1 MALNVKEGNAAA
13 ASDTDLI
20 IRGDHPDPFAFLG
33 IHETEADG
41 ARAIVVRAF
50 IPGAE
55 QLWVIEAN
63 DPSKQ
68 HPMHRLH
75 EEGFF
80 ELSFKDWRQ
89 RFPYR
94 LKAANRF
101 GDTWEFHDPY
111 SFAQLLSDYDL
122 HLMAEGTHYRN
133 YEKLGSHVRV
143 IDGVRG
149 VHFAVWAPNAKRV
162 SVIGDFN
169 QWDGRRHP
177 MRLHPGVGIWEI
189 FIPGLREE
197 TLYKFEIKWRRFG
210 FITRKTD
217 PYAFYFERRPNTAA
231 IVYDINKYHWRDNQW
246 MNERA
251 TKNARDAAISIY
263 EAHLGSWMRAPEEG
277 SRYLT
282 YRELAH
288 KLVEYV
294 KEMGYTH
301 IELLPVTEHPYD
313 GSWGYQTVGYY
324 APTSRHGQP
333 DEFMYFVDYC
343 HRNGVGVI
351 LDWVPAH
358 FPKDGHGLAF
368 FDGTHLYEHAD
379 PRKGEHQDWGTLIFN
394 YQRNEVRNYLL
405 GNALFWL
412 EKYHIDGL
420 RVDAVASMLYLDY
433 SRKEGQWVPNIHG
446 GRENLEAVAFVKKFN
461 ELVHQHHPGAITFAE
476 ESTSWPLVSRPTYD
490 GGLGFD
496 FKWNMGWM
504 NDTLKYIEMDPIE
517 RKYHHGKLTFSL
529 MYAFSEN
536 FVLPISH
543 DEVVHGKG
551 ALLEKMPGDVWK
563 KFANLRALYGYMY
576 GHPGKKVLFMGC
588 EFGQWVEWNHQRS
601 LDWHLLGYDSHR
613 QLQNYVKDLN
623 HLYSSEPSL
632 HEVDFEHAGFQWIDF
647 QDANGSTIAF
657 MRKAKNENDYLI
669 FVLNFT
675 PVPRPGYRIGVP
687 EEGFYKE
694 VLNSDSAMYGGSNMG
709 NMGGVWA
716 RGEEWAGWPCSLEV
730 TLPPLAV
737 LVLKPQR

>member
-1 MALNVKEGNAAA
+1 MTT
-13 ASDTDLI
+13 SQTDLI
-20 IRGDHPDPFAFLG
+20 ISGDHADPFAFLG
-33 IHETEADG
+33 MHEADDG
-41 ARAIVVRAF
+41 AAPHLIIRAF

-55 QLWVIEAN
+55 QAWVIDAK
-63 DPSKQ
+63 DSGTQ
-68 HPMHRLH
+68 SSMHRVRD
-75 EEGFF
+75 EGFF
-80 ELSFKDWRQ
+80 ELAFQDRRD

-94 LKAANRF
+94 LKATNQF

-111 SFAQLLSDYDL
+111 SFLPLLSDYDL

-133 YEKLGSHVRV
+133 YEKLGSHIRV
-143 IDGVRG
+143 VDGVRG
-149 VHFAVWAPNAKRV
+149 VHFAVWAPNARRV

-177 MRLHPGVGIWEI
+177 MRLHSGAGIWEI

-197 TLYKFEIKWRRFG
+197 TVYKFEIKWKRFG
-210 FITRKTD
+210 FITQKTD
-217 PYAFYFERRPNTAA
+217 PYAFYFERRPKTGA
-231 IVYDINKYHWRDNQW
+231 IVYDINQYSWRDQEW
-246 MNERA
+246 IEQRSA
-251 TKNARDAAISIY
+251 GKALDAPLTIY
-263 EAHLGSWMRAPEEG
+263 EVHLGSWMRAPEEG
-277 SRYLT
+277 NRYLT

-294 KEMGYTH
+294 KQMGFTH
-301 IELLPVTEHPYD
+301 IELLPVTEHPYG

-324 APTSRHGQP
+324 APTSRHGEP
-333 DEFMYFVDYC
+333 HEFAYFVDYC
-343 HRNGVGVI
+343 HRNGIGVI

-358 FPKDGHGLAF
+358 FPKDGHGLAY
-368 FDGTHLYEHAD
+368 FDGTHLYEHSD

-394 YQRNEVRNYLL
+394 YGRNEVRNFLL

-433 SRKEGQWVPNIHG
+433 SRKEGQWLPNIHG
-446 GRENLEAVAFVKKFN
+446 GRENLEAVDFIKKFN
-461 ELVHQHHPGAITFAE
+461 ELVHLHHPGVITLAE

-504 NDTLKYIEMDPIE
+504 NDTLKYFSMDPID

-536 FVLPISH
+536 FVLPLSH
-543 DEVVHGKG
+543 DEVVHGKR
-551 ALLEKMPGDVWK
+551 ALLEKMPGDQWK

-576 GHPGKKVLFMGC
+576 GHPGKKLMFMGG
-588 EFGQWVEWNHQRS
+588 EFGQWIEWTHQRS

-613 QLQNYVKDLN
+613 QLLDYVRDLN
-623 HLYSSEPSL
+623 SLYNSERSL
-632 HEVDFEHAGFQWIDF
+632 HEVDFEHNGFQWIDF

-657 MRKAKNENDYLI
+657 LRRARDENDNLI
-669 FVLNFT
+669 FALNFT
-675 PVPRPGYRIGVP
+675 PVPRMGVRLGVP
-687 EEGFYKE
+687 EHTFYKE
-694 VLNSDSAMYGGSNMG
+694 VLNSDASIYGGSNMG
-709 NMGGVWA
+709 NSGGVHSWP
-716 RGEEWAGWPCSLEV
+716 EEWAGWPCSMQV
-730 TLPPLAV
+730 TLPPLSV
-737 LVLKPQR
+737 VVFKPQRW

>member
-1 MALNVKEGNAAA
+1 MT
-13 ASDTDLI
+13 SHIDLI
-20 IRGDHPDPFAFLG
+20 ISGDHSDPFAFLG
-33 IHETEADG
+33 MHETEDG
-41 ARAIVVRAF
+41 AAKPLVVRAF
-50 IPGAE
+50 VPGAE
-55 QLWVIEAN
+55 QVWVIEAN
-63 DPSKQ
+63 QPHNQ
-68 HPMHRLH
+68 HSMQKLRD
-75 EEGFF
+75 EGFF
-80 ELSFKDWRQ
+80 ELFFQDRHE

-101 GDTWEFHDPY
+101 GDSWEFHDPY
-111 SFAQLLSDYDL
+111 SFLPLLSDYDL

-143 IDGVRG
+143 VDGVRG

-177 MRLHPGVGIWEI
+177 MRLQAGAGIWEI

-197 TLYKFEIKWRRFG
+197 TVYKFEIKWRRFG
-210 FITRKTD
+210 FITQKTD
-217 PYAFYFERRPNTAA
+217 PYAFYFERRPKTGA
-231 IVYDINKYHWRDNQW
+231 IVYDINQYHWRDDEW
-246 MNERA
+246 MQQRKA
-251 TKNARDAAISIY
+251 KNGLDSPLSIY
-263 EAHLGSWMRAPEEG
+263 EVHLGSWMRAPEEG
-277 SRYLT
+277 NRYLT

-294 KEMGYTH
+294 KQMGYTH
-301 IELLPVTEHPYD
+301 IELLPVTEHPYG

-324 APTSRHGQP
+324 APTSRHGEP
-333 DEFMYFVDYC
+333 HEFAYFVDYC
-343 HRNGVGVI
+343 HRNGIGVI

-358 FPKDGHGLAF
+358 FPKDGHGLAY
-368 FDGTHLYEHAD
+368 FDGTHLYEHSD
-379 PRKGEHQDWGTLIFN
+379 PRKGEHQEWGTLIFN
-394 YQRNEVRNYLL
+394 YGRNEVRNFLL

-433 SRKEGQWVPNIHG
+433 SRKEGQWAPNIHG
-446 GRENLEAVAFVKKFN
+446 GRENLEAVDFIKKFN

-504 NDTLKYIEMDPIE
+504 NDTLKYFAEDPIA

-529 MYAFSEN
+529 IYAFSEN
-536 FVLPISH
+536 FVLPLSH

-551 ALLEKMPGDVWK
+551 ALLDKMPGDAWK

-576 GHPGKKVLFMGC
+576 GHPGKKLLFMGC
-588 EFGQWVEWNHQRS
+588 EFGQWIEWNHQRS

-613 QLQNYVKDLN
+613 QLLDYVKDLN
-623 HLYSSEPSL
+623 RLYTSEPSL
-632 HEVDFEHAGFQWIDF
+632 YEVDFEHTGFQWIDF

-657 MRKAKNENDYLI
+657 QRKAKNADDYLI
-669 FVLNFT
+669 FALNFT
-675 PVPRPGYRIGVP
+675 PVPRLGVRLGVP
-687 EEGFYKE
+687 EELFYKE
-694 VLNSDSAMYGGSNMG
+694 VLNSDAWMYGGSNLG
-709 NMGGVWA
+709 NSGGVTA
-716 RGEEWAGWPCSLEV
+716 RAEEWAGWPCSINV

-737 LVLKPQR
+737 VVLKPQR

>member
-1 MALNVKEGNAAA
+1 MTAAHT
-13 ASDTDLI
+13 SDIDLI
-20 IRGDHPDPFAFLG
+20 ISGDHPDPFAFLG
-33 IHETEADG
+33 IHRAQVGGTEATV
-41 ARAIVVRAF
+41 IRAF
-50 IPGAE
+50 IPGAQ
-55 QLWVIEAN
+55 QLWLIEAN

-68 HPMHRLH
+68 HAMHRLRD
-75 EEGFF
+75 EGFF
-80 ELSFKDWRQ
+80 ELGFVDRPE

-94 LKAANRF
+94 LKAANQF

-111 SFAQLLSDYDL
+111 SFPQVLSDFDL

-133 YEKLGSHVRV
+133 YEKLGSHIRV
-143 IDGVRG
+143 IDGIRG
-149 VHFAVWAPNAKRV
+149 VHFAVWGPHAKRG
-162 SVIGDFN
+162 SIICDFN

-189 FIPGLREE
+189 FIPELREE
-197 TLYKFEIKWRRFG
+197 TVYKFEIKWRRFG
-210 FITRKTD
+210 FITQKTD
-217 PYAFYFERRPNTAA
+217 PYGFYFERGPKTGA
-231 IVYDINKYHWRDNQW
+231 IVYDINKYLWRDDDW
-246 MNERA
+246 MRDRA
-251 TKNARDAAISIY
+251 AKNGLDAPISIY
-263 EAHLGSWMRAPEEG
+263 EVHLGSWMRAPEEG
-277 SRYLT
+277 NRYLT
-282 YRELAH
+282 YQELAH
-288 KLVEYV
+288 TVVGYV
-294 KEMGYTH
+294 KQMGYTH
-301 IELLPVTEHPYD
+301 IELLPVTEHPYG

-324 APTSRHGQP
+324 APTSRHGEPQ
-333 DEFMYFVDYC
+333 EFAYFVDYC

-358 FPKDGHGLAF
+358 FPKDGHGLAY
-368 FDGTHLYEHAD
+368 FDGTHLYEHSD

-394 YQRNEVRNYLL
+394 YGRNEVRNFLL

-433 SRKEGQWVPNIHG
+433 SRKEGQWVPNVHG
-446 GRENLEAVAFVKKFN
+446 GRENLEAVDFIKKFN
-461 ELVHQHHPGAITFAE
+461 QLVHLNHPGVITFAE

-504 NDTLKYIEMDPIE
+504 NDTLKYIAMDPID

-536 FVLPISH
+536 FVLPLSH
-543 DEVVHGKG
+543 DEVVHGKR
-551 ALLEKMPGDVWK
+551 ALLEKMPGDAWK

-576 GHPGKKVLFMGC
+576 GHPGKKLLFMGG
-588 EFGQWVEWNHQRS
+588 EFGQWIEWNHQRS

-613 QLQNYVKDLN
+613 QLQDYVKELN
-623 HLYSSEPSL
+623 QLYSSERSL
-632 HEVDFEHAGFQWIDF
+632 HEVDFEYTGFQWIDF

-657 MRKAKNENDYLI
+657 MRKARDEKDHLI

-675 PVPRPGYRIGVP
+675 PVPREGYRIGVP
-687 EEGFYKE
+687 EEVFDRE
-694 VLNSDSAMYGGSNMG
+694 VLNRDSVSDGGSNMG
-709 NMGGVWA
+709 NYGGVMA
-716 RGEEWAGWPCSLEV
+716 RREEWAGFPCLMEV

-737 LVLKPQR
+737 VVFKPQR

>member
-1 MALNVKEGNAAA
+1 MTSN
-13 ASDTDLI
+13 DDLI
-20 IRGDHPDPFAFLG
+20 ISGDHSDPFAFLG
-33 IHETEADG
+33 IHEIEAKG
-41 ARAIVVRAF
+41 AKAIVIRAF
-50 IPGAE
+50 VPGAE
-55 QLWVIEAN
+55 QLWVIDAADAN
-63 DPSKQ
+63 RHAMRKLRD
-68 HPMHRLH
+68 
-75 EEGFF
+75 EGLF
-80 ELSFKDWRQ
+80 ELSFPDRHE
-89 RFPYR
+89 RFSYR
-94 LKAANRF
+94 LKAANRL

-111 SFAQLLSDYDL
+111 SFLPLLSDYDL

-143 IDGVRG
+143 VDGVRG

-162 SVIGDFN
+162 SLIGDFN

-177 MRLHPGVGIWEI
+177 MRLHGGAGIWEI

-197 TLYKFEIKWRRFG
+197 TVYKFEIKWRRFG
-210 FITRKTD
+210 FITQKTD
-217 PYAFYFERRPNTAA
+217 PYAFYFERRPKTGA
-231 IVYDINKYHWRDNQW
+231 IVYDINKYLWRDDDW
-246 MNERA
+246 MRERA
-251 TKNARDAAISIY
+251 AKNALDAPLSIY

-277 SRYLT
+277 NRYLT

-294 KEMGYTH
+294 KHMGYTH
-301 IELLPVTEHPYD
+301 VELLPVTEHPYG

-324 APTSRHGQP
+324 APTSRHGEP
-333 DEFMYFVDYC
+333 DEFAYFVDYC

-358 FPKDGHGLAF
+358 FPKDGHGLAY
-368 FDGTHLYEHAD
+368 FDGTHLYEHSD
-379 PRKGEHQDWGTLIFN
+379 PRKGEHQEWGTLIFN
-394 YQRNEVRNYLL
+394 YGRNEVRNFLL

-446 GRENLEAVAFVKKFN
+446 GRENLEAVEFIKKFN
-461 ELVHQHHPGAITFAE
+461 ELVHKNHPGAITFAE

-504 NDTLKYIEMDPIE
+504 NDTLKYFAEDPIA

-536 FVLPISH
+536 FVLPLSH
-543 DEVVHGKG
+543 DEVVHGKRS
-551 ALLEKMPGDVWK
+551 LLDKMPGDAWK

-576 GHPGKKVLFMGC
+576 GHPGKKLLFMGG
-588 EFGQWVEWNHQRS
+588 EFGQWIEWNHQRS

-613 QLQNYVKDLN
+613 QLQDYVKDLN

-632 HEVDFEHAGFQWIDF
+632 HEVDFEHTGFQWIDF

-657 MRKAKNENDYLI
+657 MRKAKDPDDFLI

-675 PVPRPGYRIGVP
+675 PVPRAGYRIGVP
-687 EEGFYKE
+687 EEVFYKE
-694 VLNSDSAMYGGSNMG
+694 VLNSDAWMYGGSNMG
-709 NMGGVWA
+709 NSGGVWSRA
-716 RGEEWAGWPCSLEV
+716 EGWAGWPCSMEV
-730 TLPPLAV
+730 TLPPLSV
-737 LVLKPQR
+737 IVLKPKR

>member
-1 MALNVKEGNAAA
+1 MT
-13 ASDTDLI
+13 SQIDLI
-20 IRGDHPDPFAFLG
+20 ISGDNSDPFALLG
-33 IHETEADG
+33 MHPIED
-41 ARAIVVRAF
+41 RAVKGLVVRVF
-50 IPGAE
+50 VPGAE
-55 QLWVIEAN
+55 NVWIIEAN
-63 DPSKQ
+63 QPDNQ
-68 HPMHRLH
+68 HPMQKVR

-80 ELSFKDWRQ
+80 ELTFSDRHD
-89 RFPYR
+89 RFAYR
-94 LKAANRF
+94 LKASNRF
-101 GDTWEFHDPY
+101 GDSWEFYDPY
-111 SFAQLLSDYDL
+111 NFLPLLSDYDL

-133 YEKLGSHVRV
+133 YEKLGSHLRV
-143 IDGVRG
+143 VDGVRG

-169 QWDGRRHP
+169 QWDGRRHS
-177 MRLHPGVGIWEI
+177 MRRHAGAGIWEI

-197 TLYKFEIKWRRFG
+197 TVYKFEIKWRRFG
-210 FITRKTD
+210 FITQKTD
-217 PYAFYFERRPNTAA
+217 PYAFYFERRPKTGA
-231 IVYDINKYHWRDNQW
+231 IVYDINQYLWRDEEW
-246 MNERA
+246 MQQRKA
-251 TKNARDAAISIY
+251 KNGLDAPLSIY
-263 EAHLGSWMRAPEEG
+263 EVHLGSWMRAPEEG
-277 SRYLT
+277 DRYLT

-294 KEMGYTH
+294 KPMGYTH
-301 IELLPVTEHPYD
+301 IELLPVTEHPYG

-324 APTSRHGQP
+324 APTSRHGEPQ
-333 DEFMYFVDYC
+333 EFAYFVDYC
-343 HRNGVGVI
+343 HRNVIGVI

-358 FPKDGHGLAF
+358 FPKDGHGLAY
-368 FDGTHLYEHAD
+368 FDGTHLYEHSD

-394 YQRNEVRNYLL
+394 YGRNEVRNFLL

-446 GRENLEAVAFVKKFN
+446 GRENLEAVAFIKKFN
-461 ELVHQHHPGAITFAE
+461 ELVHLQHPGVITFAE

-504 NDTLKYIEMDPIE
+504 NDTLKYFAMDPID

-536 FVLPISH
+536 FVLALSH
-543 DEVVHGKG
+543 DEVVHGKR
-551 ALLEKMPGDVWK
+551 ALLEKMPGDAWK

-576 GHPGKKVLFMGC
+576 GHPGKKLLFMGG
-588 EFGQWVEWNHQRS
+588 EFGQWIEWNHQRS

-613 QLQNYVKDLN
+613 QLLDYVRDLN
-623 HLYSSEPSL
+623 TLYASEPSL
-632 HEVDFEHAGFQWIDF
+632 YEVDFEHAGFQWIDF

-657 MRKAKNENDYLI
+657 MRKAKNPDDHLI
-669 FVLNFT
+669 FALNFT
-675 PVPRPGYRIGVP
+675 PVPRSSVRLGVP
-687 EEGFYKE
+687 EKLFYKE
-694 VLNSDSAMYGGSNMG
+694 VLNSDASVYGGSNMG
-709 NMGGVWA
+709 NSGGVTA
-716 RGEEWAGWPCSLEV
+716 RAEEWAGWPCLIEV

-737 LVLKPQR
+737 VVLKPQR

>member
-1 MALNVKEGNAAA
+1 MT
-13 ASDTDLI
+13 SDVDLI

-33 IHETEADG
+33 IHQIEGDG
-41 ARAIVVRAF
+41 ARAIVIRAF
-50 IPGAE
+50 IPGVE
-55 QLWVIEAN
+55 NLWVIEA
-63 DPSKQ
+63 DQGRQ
-68 HPMHRLH
+68 HPLH
-75 EEGFF
+75 KLRDEGFF
-80 ELSFKDWRQ
+80 EATFPDRHE

-111 SFAQLLSDYDL
+111 SFAPLLSDYDL

-133 YEKLGSHVRV
+133 YEKLGSHIRV
-143 IDGVRG
+143 VDGVRG

-177 MRLHPGVGIWEI
+177 MRFHAGAGIWEI
-189 FIPGLREE
+189 FIPELREE
-197 TLYKFEIKWRRFG
+197 TVYKFEIKWRRFG
-210 FITRKTD
+210 FITQKTD
-217 PYAFYFERRPNTAA
+217 PYAFYFERRPKTGA
-231 IVYDINKYHWRDNQW
+231 IVYDINKYHWRDDQW
-246 MNERA
+246 MHERA
-251 TKNARDAAISIY
+251 GKNALDAPVSIY
-263 EAHLGSWMRAPEEG
+263 EVHLGSWMRAPEEG
-277 SRYLT
+277 NRYLT

-294 KEMGYTH
+294 TQMGYTH
-301 IELLPVTEHPYD
+301 IELLPVTEHPYG
-313 GSWGYQTVGYY
+313 GSWGYQTVGYF
-324 APTSRHGQP
+324 APTSRHGEP
-333 DEFMYFVDYC
+333 DEFAYFVDYC
-343 HRNGVGVI
+343 HRNGIGVI

-358 FPKDGHGLAF
+358 FPKDGHGLAY
-368 FDGTHLYEHAD
+368 FDGTHLYEHSD

-394 YQRNEVRNYLL
+394 YARNEVRNFLL

-412 EKYHIDGL
+412 EKYHLDGL

-446 GRENLEAVAFVKKFN
+446 GRENLEAIDFIKKFN

-496 FKWNMGWM
+496 YKWNMGWM
-504 NDTLKYIEMDPIE
+504 NDTLKYFAMDPIE

-543 DEVVHGKG
+543 DEVVHGKRS
-551 ALLEKMPGDVWK
+551 LIDKMPGDVWK
-563 KFANLRALYGYMY
+563 KFANLRALYGYMC
-576 GHPGKKVLFMGC
+576 GHPGKKLLFMGC
-588 EFGQWVEWNHQRS
+588 EFGQWNEWNHQRS

-613 QLQNYVKDLN
+613 QLQDYVKDLN
-623 HLYSSEPSL
+623 HLYSREPSL
-632 HEVDFEHAGFQWIDF
+632 HQVDFEHTGFQWIDF

-657 MRKAKNENDYLI
+657 MRKAKNPADFLI

-675 PVPRPGYRIGVP
+675 PVPRANYRIGVP
-687 EEGFYKE
+687 EAVFYKE
-694 VLNSDSAMYGGSNMG
+694 VLNSDSSAYGGSNMG
-709 NMGGVWA
+709 NMGGVVA
-716 RGEEWAGWPCSLEV
+716 RTEEWAGFPCLLEA

-737 LVLKPQR
+737 IVLKPQR

>member
-1 MALNVKEGNAAA
+1 MT
-13 ASDTDLI
+13 SDVDLI
-20 IRGDHPDPFAFLG
+20 ITGDHPDPFAFLG
-33 IHETEADG
+33 IHAVQAGTAK
-41 ARAIVVRAF
+41 AIVVRAF

-55 QLWVIEAN
+55 QVWVVEAN
-63 DPSKQ
+63 GVNHHAMQKTRD
-68 HPMHRLH
+68 
-75 EEGFF
+75 EGFF
-80 ELSFKDWRQ
+80 ELTFHDRHD

-111 SFAQLLSDYDL
+111 SFLPLLSDYDL

-143 IDGVRG
+143 VDGVRG

-177 MRLHPGVGIWEI
+177 MRLHAGAGIWEI

-197 TLYKFEIKWRRFG
+197 TVYKFEIKWRRFG
-210 FITRKTD
+210 FITHKTD
-217 PYAFYFERRPNTAA
+217 PYGFYFERRPKTGA
-231 IVYDINKYHWRDNQW
+231 IVYDINQYHWRDDEW
-246 MNERA
+246 MQQRGSRNGL
-251 TKNARDAAISIY
+251 DAPLSIY
-263 EAHLGSWMRAPEEG
+263 EVHLGSWMRAQEEG
-277 SRYLT
+277 DRYLT

-294 KEMGYTH
+294 KQMGYTH
-301 IELLPVTEHPYD
+301 LELLPVTEHPYG

-324 APTSRHGQP
+324 APTSRHGEP
-333 DEFMYFVDYC
+333 NEFAYFVDYC
-343 HRNGVGVI
+343 HRNGIGVI

-358 FPKDGHGLAF
+358 FPKDGHGLAY

-394 YQRNEVRNYLL
+394 YARNEVRNFLL

-412 EKYHIDGL
+412 EKYHVDGL

-446 GRENLEAVAFVKKFN
+446 GRENLEAVDFIKKFN
-461 ELVHQHHPGAITFAE
+461 ELVHQHHPGAATFAE

-504 NDTLKYIEMDPIE
+504 NDTLKYFSMDPID

-529 MYAFSEN
+529 MYAFNEN

-543 DEVVHGKG
+543 DEVVHGKPARVIWIHVRTSG
-551 ALLEKMPGDVWK
+551 QEAAVHGVRVWTME
-563 KFANLRALYGYMY
+563 R
-576 GHPGKKVLFMGC
+576 
-588 EFGQWVEWNHQRS
+588 VE
-601 LDWHLLGYDSHR
+601 
-613 QLQNYVKDLN
+613 
-623 HLYSSEPSL
+623 SSTQSRL
-632 HEVDFEHAGFQWIDF
+632 A
-647 QDANGSTIAF
+647 
-657 MRKAKNENDYLI
+657 
-669 FVLNFT
+669 
-675 PVPRPGYRIGVP
+675 
-687 EEGFYKE
+687 
-694 VLNSDSAMYGGSNMG
+694 SA
-709 NMGGVWA
+709 
-716 RGEEWAGWPCSLEV
+716 RL
-730 TLPPLAV
+730 
-737 LVLKPQR
+737 

>member
-1 MALNVKEGNAAA
+1 MTSNV
-13 ASDTDLI
+13 DLI
-20 IRGDHPDPFAFLG
+20 ISGDHSDPFAVLG
-33 IHETEADG
+33 MHETETG
-41 ARAIVVRAF
+41 AAKAIIVRAF

-55 QLWVIEAN
+55 QVWVIEASQPDN
-63 DPSKQ
+63 Q
-68 HPMHRLH
+68 RPMQKLRD
-75 EEGFF
+75 EGFF
-80 ELSFKDWRQ
+80 DLTFQDRHE

-101 GDTWEFHDPY
+101 GDSWEFHDPY
-111 SFAQLLSDYDL
+111 SFLPQLSDYDL

-143 IDGVRG
+143 VDGVRG

-162 SVIGDFN
+162 SLIGDFN

-177 MRLHPGVGIWEI
+177 MRFRAGAGIWEI
-189 FIPGLREE
+189 FIPGLGEE
-197 TLYKFEIKWRRFG
+197 TVYKFEIKWRRFG
-210 FITRKTD
+210 FITQKTD
-217 PYAFYFERRPNTAA
+217 PYGFYFERRPKTGA
-231 IVYDINKYHWRDNQW
+231 IVYDINQYHWRDDEWIEQ
-246 MNERA
+246 RKA
-251 TKNARDAAISIY
+251 KNGLDAPLAIY
-263 EAHLGSWMRAPEEG
+263 EVHLGSWMRAPEEG
-277 SRYLT
+277 NRYLT

-294 KEMGYTH
+294 KQMGYTH
-301 IELLPVTEHPYD
+301 IELLPVTEHPYG

-324 APTSRHGQP
+324 APTSRHGEP
-333 DEFMYFVDYC
+333 HEFAYFVDYC
-343 HRNGVGVI
+343 HRNGIGVI

-358 FPKDGHGLAF
+358 FPKDGHGLAY
-368 FDGTHLYEHAD
+368 FDGTHLYEHSD

-394 YQRNEVRNYLL
+394 YGRNEVRNFLL

-446 GRENLEAVAFVKKFN
+446 GRENLEAVDFIKKFN
-461 ELVHQHHPGAITFAE
+461 ELVHEHHPGAMTFAE

-504 NDTLKYIEMDPIE
+504 NDTLKYFEEDPIA
-517 RKYHHGKLTFSL
+517 RKYYHGKLTFSL
-529 MYAFSEN
+529 IYAFSEN
-536 FVLPISH
+536 FVLPLSH

-551 ALLEKMPGDVWK
+551 ALLDKMPGDVWK

-576 GHPGKKVLFMGC
+576 GHPGKKLLFMGG
-588 EFGQWVEWNHQRS
+588 EFGQWIEWNHQRS

-613 QLQNYVKDLN
+613 QLLDYVKDLN
-623 HLYSSEPSL
+623 HLYASEPSL
-632 HEVDFEHAGFQWIDF
+632 YEVDFEHTGFQWIDF

-657 MRKAKNENDYLI
+657 MRKAKNADDYLI
-669 FVLNFT
+669 FALNFT
-675 PVPRPGYRIGVP
+675 PVPRLGVRLGVP
-687 EEGFYKE
+687 EALFYKE
-694 VLNSDSAMYGGSNMG
+694 VLNSDALMYGGSNMG
-709 NMGGVWA
+709 NSGGVTA
-716 RGEEWAGWPCSLEV
+716 RAKEWAGWPCSIDV

-737 LVLKPQR
+737 VVLKPQR

>member
-1 MALNVKEGNAAA
+1 MT
-13 ASDTDLI
+13 SDIDLI
-20 IRGDHPDPFAFLG
+20 ILGDHPDPFAFLG
-33 IHETEADG
+33 IHETQGGG
-41 ARAIVVRAF
+41 AKAIVIRAF

-55 QLWVIEAN
+55 QVWVIEAN

-68 HPMHRLH
+68 HPMNRLRD
-75 EEGFF
+75 EGFF
-80 ELSFKDWRQ
+80 ELTFADRYE
-89 RFPYR
+89 RFAYR

-101 GDTWEFHDPY
+101 GDIWEFHDPY
-111 SFAQLLSDYDL
+111 SFPPLLSDYDL

-133 YEKLGSHVRV
+133 YEKLGSHIREV
-143 IDGVRG
+143 DGVRG

-177 MRLHPGVGIWEI
+177 MRFHPGVGIWEL
-189 FIPGLREE
+189 FIPGLHEE
-197 TLYKFEIKWRRFG
+197 TVYKFEIKWRRFG
-210 FITRKTD
+210 FITQKTD
-217 PYAFYFERRPNTAA
+217 PYGFYFERRPKTGA
-231 IVYDINKYHWRDNQW
+231 IVYDINKHLWRDDDW
-246 MNERA
+246 MRERA
-251 TKNARDAAISIY
+251 AKNGLDAPISIY
-263 EAHLGSWMRAPEEG
+263 EVHLGSWMRAPEEG
-277 SRYLT
+277 DRYLT

-288 KLVEYV
+288 TLVDYV
-294 KEMGYTH
+294 KQMGYTH
-301 IELLPVTEHPYD
+301 IELLPVTEHPYG

-324 APTSRHGQP
+324 APTSRHGEPQ
-333 DEFMYFVDYC
+333 EFAYFVDYC

-358 FPKDGHGLAF
+358 FPKDGHGLAY
-368 FDGTHLYEHAD
+368 FDGTHLYEHSD

-394 YQRNEVRNYLL
+394 YGRNEVRNFLL

-412 EKYHIDGL
+412 EKYHLDGL

-446 GRENLEAVAFVKKFN
+446 GRENLEAVDFVKKFN
-461 ELVHQHHPGAITFAE
+461 ELVHLHHPGAKTFAE
-476 ESTSWPLVSRPTYD
+476 ESTSWPLVTRPTYD

-496 FKWNMGWM
+496 YKWNMGWM
-504 NDTLKYIEMDPIE
+504 NDTLKYFEMDPIE

-536 FVLPISH
+536 FVLPLSH
-543 DEVVHGKG
+543 DEVVHGKRS
-551 ALLEKMPGDVWK
+551 LLDKMPGDVWK
-563 KFANLRALYGYMY
+563 KFANLRALFGYMY
-576 GHPGKKVLFMGC
+576 GHPGKKLLFMGG
-588 EFGQWVEWNHQRS
+588 EFGQWIEWNHQRS

-613 QLQNYVKDLN
+613 QLQQYVKDLN
-623 HLYSSEPSL
+623 QLYSNEPSL
-632 HEVDFEHAGFQWIDF
+632 HEVDFEYTGFQWIDF

-675 PVPRPGYRIGVP
+675 PVPRHGYRIGVP
-687 EEGFYKE
+687 EEVFYKE
-694 VLNSDSAMYGGSNMG
+694 ALNSDSLSYGGSNMG
-709 NMGGVWA
+709 NSGGVMA
-716 RGEEWAGWPCSLEV
+716 RAQEWAGFRCSMDL

-737 LVLKPQR
+737 ILLKPQR

>member
-1 MALNVKEGNAAA
+1 MT
-13 ASDTDLI
+13 SDVDLI
-20 IRGDHPDPFAFLG
+20 IRGDHSDPFALLG
-33 IHETEADG
+33 IHETESDG
-41 ARAIVVRAF
+41 ARAVVIRAF

-55 QLWVIEAN
+55 HLWLIEA
-63 DPSKQ
+63 DQAKQ
-68 HPMHRLH
+68 HPMLKLRD
-75 EEGFF
+75 EGFF
-80 ELSFKDWRQ
+80 EAAFPDRHE

-94 LKAANRF
+94 LRAANRF

-111 SFAQLLSDYDL
+111 SFPPLLSDYDL

-133 YEKLGSHVRV
+133 YEKLGSHIRV
-143 IDGVRG
+143 VDGVRG
-149 VHFAVWAPNAKRV
+149 VHFAVWAPNANRV

-177 MRLHPGVGIWEI
+177 MRFHAGAGIWEI
-189 FIPGLREE
+189 FIPELGEE
-197 TLYKFEIKWRRFG
+197 TVYKFEIKWRRFG
-210 FITRKTD
+210 FITQKTD
-217 PYAFYFERRPNTAA
+217 PYAFYFERRPKTGA
-231 IVYDINKYHWRDNQW
+231 IVYDINKYHWRDDGW
-246 MNERA
+246 MRA
-251 TKNARDAAISIY
+251 RAAKNALDAPLSIY
-263 EAHLGSWMRAPEEG
+263 EVHLGSWMRAPEEG
-277 SRYLT
+277 NRYLT

-294 KEMGYTH
+294 TQMGYTH
-301 IELLPVTEHPYD
+301 IELLPVTEHPYG

-324 APTSRHGQP
+324 APTSRHGEP
-333 DEFMYFVDYC
+333 DEFAYFVDYC

-358 FPKDGHGLAF
+358 FPKDGHGLAY
-368 FDGTHLYEHAD
+368 FDGTHLYEHSD

-394 YQRNEVRNYLL
+394 YGRNEVRNFLL

-412 EKYHIDGL
+412 EKYHLDGL

-446 GRENLEAVAFVKKFN
+446 GRENLEAVDFIKKFN

-504 NDTLKYIEMDPIE
+504 NDTLKYFAMDPIE

-543 DEVVHGKG
+543 DEVVHGKRS
-551 ALLEKMPGDVWK
+551 LIDKMPGDVWK

-576 GHPGKKVLFMGC
+576 GHPGKKLLLMGC
-588 EFGQWVEWNHQRS
+588 EFGQWNEWNHQRS

-613 QLQNYVKDLN
+613 QLQDYVKDLN
-623 HLYSSEPSL
+623 QLYSREPSL
-632 HEVDFEHAGFQWIDF
+632 HEVDFEHTGFQWIDF

-657 MRKAKNENDYLI
+657 RRKAKNPHDYLI

-675 PVPRPGYRIGVP
+675 PVPRAGYRIGVP
-687 EEGFYKE
+687 EAVFYKE
-694 VLNSDSAMYGGSNMG
+694 VLNSDSSAYGGSNMG
-709 NMGGVWA
+709 NMGGVMA
-716 RGEEWAGWPCSLEV
+716 RAEGWAGWPCSMEV

-737 LVLKPQR
+737 VVLKPQR

>member
-1 MALNVKEGNAAA
+1 MTSNV
-13 ASDTDLI
+13 DLI
-20 IRGDHPDPFAFLG
+20 ISGDHADPFSFLG

-41 ARAIVVRAF
+41 AKAVVIRVF
-50 IPGAE
+50 VPGAE
-55 QLWVIEAN
+55 QLWVIEAAGAR
-63 DPSKQ
+63 Q
-68 HPMHRLH
+68 HSMRRLRD
-75 EEGFF
+75 EGLF
-80 ELSFKDWRQ
+80 EVTLQDRPEG
-89 RFPYR
+89 FPYR

-101 GDTWEFHDPY
+101 GDIWEFHDPY
-111 SFAQLLSDYDL
+111 CFPPLLSDYDL

-162 SVIGDFN
+162 SLIGDFN

-177 MRLHPGVGIWEI
+177 MRLHAGAGIWEI

-197 TLYKFEIKWRRFG
+197 TVYKFEIKWRRFG
-210 FITRKTD
+210 FITQKTD
-217 PYAFYFERRPNTAA
+217 PYAFYFERRPKTGA
-231 IVYDINKYHWRDNQW
+231 IVYDINKYLWRDDEW
-246 MNERA
+246 MQQRKA
-251 TKNARDAAISIY
+251 KNGLDAPISIY
-263 EAHLGSWMRAPEEG
+263 EVHLGSWMRAPEEG
-277 SRYLT
+277 NRYLT

-294 KEMGYTH
+294 RHMGYTH
-301 IELLPVTEHPYD
+301 VELLPVTEHPYG

-324 APTSRHGQP
+324 APTSRHGEP
-333 DEFMYFVDYC
+333 DEFAYFVDYC

-358 FPKDGHGLAF
+358 FPKDGHGLAY
-368 FDGTHLYEHAD
+368 FDGTHLYEHSD

-394 YQRNEVRNYLL
+394 YGRNEVRNFLL

-446 GRENLEAVAFVKKFN
+446 GRENLEAVEFIKKFN
-461 ELVHQHHPGAITFAE
+461 ELVHEHHPGAITFAE

-496 FKWNMGWM
+496 YKWNMGWM
-504 NDTLKYIEMDPIE
+504 NDTLKYFAMDPID

-529 MYAFSEN
+529 MYAFNEN
-536 FVLPISH
+536 FVLPLSH
-543 DEVVHGKG
+543 DEVVHGKR
-551 ALLEKMPGDVWK
+551 ALLEKMPGDAWK
-563 KFANLRALYGYMY
+563 KFANLRALYGYLY
-576 GHPGKKVLFMGC
+576 GHPGKKLLFMGG
-588 EFGQWVEWNHQRS
+588 EFGQWIEWNHQRS
-601 LDWHLLGYDSHR
+601 LDWNLLGYDSHR
-613 QLQNYVKDLN
+613 QLQDYVKDLN
-623 HLYSSEPSL
+623 QLYSSEPSL
-632 HEVDFEHAGFQWIDF
+632 HEVDFEHVGFQWLDF

-657 MRKAKNENDYLI
+657 MRKAKNPDDCLI

-675 PVPRPGYRIGVP
+675 PVPRSGYRIGVP
-687 EEGFYKE
+687 EAVFYKE
-694 VLNSDSAMYGGSNMG
+694 ILNSDAWMYGGSNMG
-709 NMGGVWA
+709 NSGGVWA
-716 RGEEWAGWPCSLEV
+716 RAEEWAGWPFSIEV

-737 LVLKPQR
+737 VVLKPQR

>member
-1 MALNVKEGNAAA
+1 MSSNVDLITSGDHSDPFSFLGMHQTEAGA
-13 ASDTDLI
+13 AS
-20 IRGDHPDPFAFLG
+20 P
-33 IHETEADG
+33 
-41 ARAIVVRAF
+41 IVVRAF

-55 QLWVIEAN
+55 QVWVIEAN
-63 DPSKQ
+63 QPNTQ
-68 HPMHRLH
+68 HSMHKGGD
-75 EEGFF
+75 EGFF
-80 ELSFKDWRQ
+80 ELTFQDRHEK
-89 RFPYR
+89 FPYR

-111 SFAQLLSDYDL
+111 SFLPLLSDYDL

-143 IDGVRG
+143 VDGVRG

-162 SVIGDFN
+162 SLIGDFN

-177 MRLHPGVGIWEI
+177 MRLHAGAGIWEI

-197 TLYKFEIKWRRFG
+197 TVYKFEIKWRRFG
-210 FITRKTD
+210 FITQKTD
-217 PYAFYFERRPNTAA
+217 PYGFYFERRPKTGA
-231 IVYDINKYHWRDNQW
+231 IVYDINQYHWRDDDW
-246 MNERA
+246 MQQRTA
-251 TKNARDAAISIY
+251 KNGLDSPLSIY
-263 EAHLGSWMRAPEEG
+263 EVHLGSWMRAPEEG
-277 SRYLT
+277 NRYLT

-294 KEMGYTH
+294 KQMGYTH
-301 IELLPVTEHPYD
+301 LELLPVTEHPYG

-324 APTSRHGQP
+324 APTSRHGEP
-333 DEFMYFVDYC
+333 HEFAYFVDYC
-343 HRNGVGVI
+343 HRNGIGVI

-358 FPKDGHGLAF
+358 FPKDGHGLAY

-379 PRKGEHQDWGTLIFN
+379 PRKGEHQEWGTLIFN
-394 YQRNEVRNYLL
+394 YGRNEVRNFLL

-433 SRKEGQWVPNIHG
+433 SRKEGEWVPNIHG
-446 GRENLEAVAFVKKFN
+446 GRENLEAVDFIRKFN
-461 ELVHQHHPGAITFAE
+461 ELVHVHHPGAMTFAE

-504 NDTLKYIEMDPIE
+504 NDTLKYFAMDPID

-536 FVLPISH
+536 FVLPLSH
-543 DEVVHGKG
+543 DEVVHGKRS
-551 ALLEKMPGDVWK
+551 LLDKMPGDIWK

-576 GHPGKKVLFMGC
+576 GHPGKKLLFMGG
-588 EFGQWVEWNHQRS
+588 EFGQWIEWNHQRS

-613 QLQNYVKDLN
+613 QLLDYVKDLN
-623 HLYSSEPSL
+623 RLYTSEPSL
-632 HEVDFEHAGFQWIDF
+632 HEVDFEYTGFQWIDF

-657 MRKAKNENDYLI
+657 QRKAKNADDYLI
-669 FVLNFT
+669 FALNFT
-675 PVPRPGYRIGVP
+675 PVPRLGVRLGVP
-687 EEGFYKE
+687 ERVFYKE
-694 VLNSDSAMYGGSNMG
+694 VLNSDAWMYGGSNMG
-709 NMGGVWA
+709 NSGGVTA
-716 RGEEWAGWPCSLEV
+716 RAEGWAGWPCSIEV

-737 LVLKPQR
+737 IVLKPQR

>member
-1 MALNVKEGNAAA
+1 M
-13 ASDTDLI
+13 TTHIDLI
-20 IRGDHPDPFAFLG
+20 ISGDHSDPFGFLG
-33 IHETEADG
+33 MHETEDASKHI
-41 ARAIVVRAF
+41 AVRAF

-55 QLWVIEAN
+55 QVWVIEAN
-63 DPSKQ
+63 QPDNQ
-68 HPMHRLH
+68 HPMHKLRD
-75 EEGFF
+75 EGFF
-80 ELSFKDWRQ
+80 ELPFRDRHE

-101 GDTWEFHDPY
+101 GDLWEFHDPY
-111 SFAQLLSDYDL
+111 SFLPLLSDYDL

-143 IDGVRG
+143 VDGVRG

-162 SVIGDFN
+162 SLIGDFN

-177 MRLHPGVGIWEI
+177 MRLHSGAGIWEI

-197 TLYKFEIKWRRFG
+197 TVYKFEIKWRRFG
-210 FITRKTD
+210 FITQKTD
-217 PYAFYFERRPNTAA
+217 PYAFYFERRPKTGA
-231 IVYDINKYHWRDNQW
+231 IVYDINKYHWRDDEW
-246 MNERA
+246 MQQRKA
-251 TKNARDAAISIY
+251 KNGLDAPLSIY
-263 EAHLGSWMRAPEEG
+263 EVHLGSWMRAHEEG
-277 SRYLT
+277 DRYLT

-294 KEMGYTH
+294 QQMGYTH
-301 IELLPVTEHPYD
+301 IELLPVTEHPYG

-324 APTSRHGQP
+324 APTSRHGEPQ
-333 DEFMYFVDYC
+333 EFAYFVDYC

-358 FPKDGHGLAF
+358 FPKDGHGLAY
-368 FDGTHLYEHAD
+368 FDGTHLYEHSD

-394 YQRNEVRNYLL
+394 YGRNEVRNFLL

-446 GRENLEAVAFVKKFN
+446 GRENLEAVDFIKKFN
-461 ELVHQHHPGAITFAE
+461 ELVHEQHPGAITFAE
-476 ESTSWPLVSRPTYD
+476 ESTSWPLVTRPTYD

-504 NDTLKYIEMDPIE
+504 NDTLKYFAMDPIE
-517 RKYHHGKLTFSL
+517 RKGHHGKLTFSL
-529 MYAFSEN
+529 MYAFNEN
-536 FVLPISH
+536 FVLPLSH

-551 ALLEKMPGDVWK
+551 ALLDKMPGDSWK

-576 GHPGKKVLFMGC
+576 GHPGKKVLFMGG
-588 EFGQWVEWNHQRS
+588 EFGQWIEWNHQRS

-613 QLQNYVKDLN
+613 QLLDYVKDLN
-623 HLYSSEPSL
+623 HLYKSEPSL
-632 HEVDFEHAGFQWIDF
+632 YEVDFDYTGFQWIDF

-657 MRKAKNENDYLI
+657 QRKAKNADDYVI
-669 FVLNFT
+669 FALNFT
-675 PVPRPGYRIGVP
+675 PVPRMGVRLGVP
-687 EEGFYKE
+687 ENVFYKE
-694 VLNSDSAMYGGSNMG
+694 VLNSDASVYGGSNMG
-709 NMGGVWA
+709 NSGGVTGRA
-716 RGEEWAGWPCSLEV
+716 EEWAGWPCSIEV

-737 LVLKPQR
+737 IVLKPQR

>member
-1 MALNVKEGNAAA
+1 MTSNV
-13 ASDTDLI
+13 DLI
-20 IRGDHPDPFAFLG
+20 ISGDHSDPFAFLG
-33 IHETEADG
+33 MHETETG
-41 ARAIVVRAF
+41 AAKAIIVRAF

-55 QLWVIEAN
+55 QVWVIEAN
-63 DPSKQ
+63 QPDNR
-68 HPMHRLH
+68 HPMHRVRD
-75 EEGFF
+75 EGFF
-80 ELSFKDWRQ
+80 EFTFRDRHE

-101 GDTWEFHDPY
+101 GDLWEFHDPY
-111 SFAQLLSDYDL
+111 SFLPLLSDYDL

-143 IDGVRG
+143 VDGVRG

-162 SVIGDFN
+162 SIIGDFN

-177 MRLHPGVGIWEI
+177 MRFHAGAGIWEI

-197 TLYKFEIKWRRFG
+197 TVYKFEIKWRRFG
-210 FITRKTD
+210 FITHKTD
-217 PYAFYFERRPNTAA
+217 PYAFYFERRPKTGA
-231 IVYDINKYHWRDNQW
+231 IVYDINQYHWRDDEW
-246 MNERA
+246 MQQRKA
-251 TKNARDAAISIY
+251 KNGLDAPLAIY
-263 EAHLGSWMRAPEEG
+263 EVHLGSWMRAPEEG
-277 SRYLT
+277 NRYLT

-294 KEMGYTH
+294 KQMGYTH
-301 IELLPVTEHPYD
+301 IELLPVTEHPYG

-324 APTSRHGQP
+324 APTSRHGEP
-333 DEFMYFVDYC
+333 HEFAYFVDYC
-343 HRNGVGVI
+343 HRNGIGVI

-358 FPKDGHGLAF
+358 FPKDGHGLAY
-368 FDGTHLYEHAD
+368 FDGTHLYEHSD

-394 YQRNEVRNYLL
+394 YGRNEVRNFLL

-446 GRENLEAVAFVKKFN
+446 GRENLEAVDFIKKFN
-461 ELVHQHHPGAITFAE
+461 ELVHEHHPGAITFAE

-504 NDTLKYIEMDPIE
+504 NDTLKYFSMDPIE

-529 MYAFSEN
+529 MYAFNEN
-536 FVLPISH
+536 FVLPLSH
-543 DEVVHGKG
+543 DEVVHGKR
-551 ALLEKMPGDVWK
+551 ALLDKMPGDSWK

-588 EFGQWVEWNHQRS
+588 EFGQWVEWDHQRS

-613 QLQNYVKDLN
+613 QLLDYVKDLN
-623 HLYSSEPSL
+623 HLYTSEPSL
-632 HEVDFEHAGFQWIDF
+632 YEVDFEHTGFQWIDF

-657 MRKAKNENDYLI
+657 QRKAKNADDYLI
-669 FVLNFT
+669 FALNFT
-675 PVPRPGYRIGVP
+675 PVPRLGVRLGVP
-687 EEGFYKE
+687 EELFYKE
-694 VLNSDSAMYGGSNMG
+694 VLNSDAWVYGGSNMG
-709 NMGGVWA
+709 NSGGVRA
-716 RGEEWAGWPCSLEV
+716 RAEGWAGWPCSIDV

-737 LVLKPQR
+737 VVLKPQR